1 MTDSIEDTEA
11 GQTNQRA
18 PADNSNQQGEASLD
32 SNAGA
37 AVDAPE
43 APTGS
48 GREGSGGNG
57 AAAADLDGGKTGEGQ
72 DPPSDS
78 SSADE
83 VGTSEPTS
91 TRPIAPSVEGAG
103 AGNEESSPPDSH
115 PVSELDGGAPV
126 RDGDQDIALVLAN
139 LDSRFEESQR
149 LLGRQ
154 VDLVDRLHAENQR
167 LRSGELRAA
176 TLPLIRDLLRLH
188 DDIGRL
194 ANAGETD
201 ASQDLKVVQI
211 SLLDSLARA
220 GVLDYTPAVGESFD
234 PKLHS
239 ATGVVATEDEASD
252 RTIAEV
258 IRIGFR
264 WEDGQVLRAADATV
278 FKYRKPTDESG
289 QAA

>member
-11 GQTNQRA
+11 GQTDQRA
-18 PADNSNQQGEASLD
+18 PANSSNQQEEGSLD

-57 AAAADLDGGKTGEGQ
+57 AAPADLASGKAGEGQ

-103 AGNEESSPPDSH
+103 AGREESSPPDSH
-115 PVSELDGGAPV
+115 PVDLDDGAPV

-258 IRIGFR
+258 IRIGFH